1 MISYDFE
8 YLQCNK
14 ATKENSNGIPHTFIA
29 CFFPVETY
37 GRETMMSLTT
47 CMHIYSFE
55 EKEQILWVEHSSI
68 VSQWRA

>member
-1 MISYDFE
+1 MISSLWNATRQSRKILMVFLTFYD
-8 YLQCNK
+8 
-14 ATKENSNGIPHTFIA
+14 TF
-29 CFFPVETY
+29 FSVKTY

-68 VSQWRA
+68 ASQWRA